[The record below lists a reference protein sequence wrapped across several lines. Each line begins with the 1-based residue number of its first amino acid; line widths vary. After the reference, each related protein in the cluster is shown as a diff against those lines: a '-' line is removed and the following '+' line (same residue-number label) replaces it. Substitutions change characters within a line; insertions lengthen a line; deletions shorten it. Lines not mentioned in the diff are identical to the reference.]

1 MKNKVYCKNCKHRYK
16 FYYKYRISYQKFVQ
30 TVCLKGLTLLD
41 VYDNNTAYKINSCTK
56 QNPNF
61 ECPLYEKKWWL
72 FWVK

>member
-1 MKNKVYCKNCKHRYK
+1 MLKKLKFLEKRIIDLELEIIKLRKN
-16 FYYKYRISYQKFVQ
+16 FIQ

-41 VYDNNTAYKINSCTK
+41 AYDNNTAYKINSCTK